1 MAENN
6 VYAGTLVEYPCKIQ
20 KFDGIESEALIIRT
34 DAVGEIDERNLG
46 KARVA
51 ARDIDEAKI
60 SIKVI
65 VIVMMLRE
73 CFDLRNVGAVL
84 GLLPFTAR
92 AEILHEQVVSRGL
105 RLMTE

>member
-6 VYAGTLVEYPCKIQ
+6 VYAGNLVEYPCKIQ
-20 KFDGIESEALIIRT
+20 KFDCIEFEVLIIRT
-34 DAVGEIDERNLG
+34 DAAGEIDERNLE

-73 CFDLRNVGAVL
+73 CFDLRIVGAVL

-92 AEILHEQVVSRGL
+92 AEILHEQVVSRGPPAHD
-105 RLMTE
+105 